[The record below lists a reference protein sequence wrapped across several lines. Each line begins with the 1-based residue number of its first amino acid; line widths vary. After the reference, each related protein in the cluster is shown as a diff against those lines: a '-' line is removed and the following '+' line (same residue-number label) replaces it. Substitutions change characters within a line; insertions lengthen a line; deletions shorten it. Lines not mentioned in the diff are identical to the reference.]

1 LSQERDKFHPIDFSA
16 EPHRIASGSKYSYGT
31 KTMNAIFSQPNL
43 PPTHNVRGL
52 VDAVAH
58 NTVEDSLGKALT
70 PLQWEAMAPFLQP
83 FSLAQSQMLIA
94 QGSLDRT
101 LYFLES
107 GSLSVHYEDEAG
119 RVHLAIVQAGN
130 AVGEGGFFSQMPR
143 NATVQAV
150 SDCKLWNLT
159 YLRFVDM
166 SQKLPRV
173 ALALSL
179 ALGAIISKRMVDRR
193 KRVSVT

>member
-1 LSQERDKFHPIDFSA
+1 
-16 EPHRIASGSKYSYGT
+16 
-31 KTMNAIFSQPNL
+31 MNAIFQSTSSL
-43 PPTHNVRGL
+43 PGSPSIKGL
-52 VDAVAH
+52 VEAIAQ
-58 NTVEDSLGKALT
+58 NTVEDALAKSVT
-70 PLQWEAMAPFLQP
+70 PPQWEALAPFLQP

-107 GSLSVHYEDEAG
+107 GSLSVHYEDETG
-119 RVHLAIVQAGN
+119 RVHLAILNAGS

-150 SDCKLWNLT
+150 GDCKLWNLT
-159 YLRFVDM
+159 HIRFTEL
-166 SQKLPRV
+166 SQKLPRI

-179 ALGAIISKRMVDRR
+179 ALGAVITRRMADRR
-193 KRVSVT
+193 KRISVT

>member
-1 LSQERDKFHPIDFSA
+1 
-16 EPHRIASGSKYSYGT
+16 
-31 KTMNAIFSQPNL
+31 MNAIFQPPS
-43 PPTHNVRGL
+43 PPSHNVRAL
-52 VDAVAH
+52 IDAVAN
-58 NTVEDSLGKALT
+58 NTVEDSLGKMLT

-83 FSLAQSQMLIA
+83 FALGQSQMLIA

-101 LYFLES
+101 IYLLES
-107 GSLSVHYEDEAG
+107 GSLSVHFEDETG

-130 AVGEGGFFSQMPR
+130 VVGEGGFFSQMPR

-150 SDCKLWNLT
+150 GDCKLWNMT
-159 YLRFVDM
+159 YLRFLDM
-166 SQKLPRV
+166 SQKLPRI

-179 ALGAIISKRMVDRR
+179 ALGAIVSKRMVDRR

>member
-1 LSQERDKFHPIDFSA
+1 
-16 EPHRIASGSKYSYGT
+16 
-31 KTMNAIFSQPNL
+31 MNAIYQPSNS
-43 PPTHNVRGL
+43 PQAHNVKGL
-52 VDAVAH
+52 IDAIAR
-58 NTVEDSLGKALT
+58 NTAEDALSKSVT

-83 FSLAQSQMLIA
+83 FPLAQSQMLIA
-94 QGSLDRT
+94 QGSMDRT

-107 GSLSVHYEDEAG
+107 GSLSVHYEDDAG
-119 RVHLAIVQAGN
+119 RVHLAIVNAGN

-150 SDCKLWNLT
+150 GECKMWNLT

-173 ALALSL
+173 ALALAM
-179 ALGAIISKRMVDRR
+179 ALGAIISKRMTDRR

>member
-1 LSQERDKFHPIDFSA
+1 
-16 EPHRIASGSKYSYGT
+16 
-31 KTMNAIFSQPNL
+31 MNAIFQPAL
-43 PPTHNVRGL
+43 PPSHNVKGL
-52 VDAVAH
+52 IDAVA
-58 NTVEDSLGKALT
+58 NNSAEDALGKMLT
-70 PLQWEAMAPFLQP
+70 ALQWEAMAPFLQP
-83 FSLAQSQMLIA
+83 FALAQSQMLIA

-101 LYFLES
+101 IYFLES

-119 RVHLAIVQAGN
+119 RVQLAIVQAGN

-150 SDCKLWNLT
+150 SDCKLWNMT

-166 SQKLPRV
+166 SQKVPRV

-179 ALGAIISKRMVDRR
+179 ALGAIISRRMVDRR

>member
-1 LSQERDKFHPIDFSA
+1 
-16 EPHRIASGSKYSYGT
+16 
-31 KTMNAIFSQPNL
+31 MNAIFSQPNT
-43 PPTHNVRGL
+43 PPAHNVRGL
-52 VDAVAH
+52 IEAVAH

-107 GSLSVHYEDEAG
+107 GSLSVHYEDDAG

-150 SDCKLWNLT
+150 GDCKLWNLT

-173 ALALSL
+173 ALALTL

>member
-1 LSQERDKFHPIDFSA
+1 
-16 EPHRIASGSKYSYGT
+16 
-31 KTMNAIFSQPNL
+31 MNAIFSQPNL

-101 LYFLES
+101 LYFLET

-193 KRVSVT
+193 KRISVT